1 MSKLVEH
8 LIKEFKKLKRVRGN
22 LFENFL
28 TFVNLIL
35 TGEKD
40 DKYKVG
46 RIKIL
51 QYITDN
57 QKAIKLELIKN

>member
-1 MSKLVEH
+1 MIAE

-46 RIKIL
+46 RIQIL
-51 QYITDN
+51 KYIADN
-57 QKAIKLELIKN
+57 EKAIKLELIKN

>member
-8 LIKEFKKLKRVRGN
+8 LIKEFKKIKKVRGN

-46 RIKIL
+46 RIQIL
-51 QYITDN
+51 KYIADN
-57 QKAIKLELIKN
+57 EKAIKLELIKN